1 MTRAVKVLAVVAA
14 AALSF
19 AVVPADAASPASGTV
34 SKSKKSL
41 TWTGA
46 ATTFSSP
53 TPPFDLGCNDMPDP
67 NCDHYT
73 LKINLGEG
81 AKIEVSIKGA
91 DPANANSP
99 TKPYNDFDIYMYA
112 PDGTRVGTGD
122 SGSGN
127 ETFTFIHRARHRN
140 KPYDITV
147 RPWLVLPGAS
157 YKGFVK
163 ALTLGR

>member
-1 MTRAVKVLAVVAA
+1 MTRVLKVLAFVAA
-14 AALSF
+14 AAISL
-19 AVVPADAASPASGTV
+19 AVVPADAASPGSGTL

-41 TWTGA
+41 KWTGA
-46 ATTFSSP
+46 TATFSSP
-53 TPPFDLGCNDMPDP
+53 TPPADMDCNLIGDP

-81 AKIEVSIKGA
+81 AKIEISIKGA
-91 DPANANSP
+91 DPANPNSP
-99 TKPYNDFDIYMYA
+99 TKPYNDYDIYMYA

-122 SGSGN
+122 SASGN
-127 ETFTFIHRARHRN
+127 ETFTFIHRARFRN
-140 KPYDITV
+140 KPYDIAV

-163 ALTLGR
+163 AVTLGR